1 MKITRMSVWPVK
13 MRLAQPY
20 KIAYETVTH
29 ATNVMLRIETSR
41 GIVGCGCGAPD
52 LQVTGETCQSV
63 QDDFETII
71 APQLDGRNPLRY
83 SRILNRL
90 RKLLD
95 KRPAALAMVD
105 MALYD
110 LLGRLAGLPLYL
122 LLGGYRRSMVTS
134 VTIGI
139 LPLEDTLQQA
149 RQRVA
154 QGFCCLKLK
163 GGIDVTAD
171 VERVVRVREAVGPGV
186 RLRFDANQGYTESET
201 LRFTRGVRH
210 AGLQLLEQPTPR
222 GHWGALGRIRRETP
236 IPIMADESL
245 VSLSD
250 AFDLARD
257 TRVDQFN
264 LKLMKVGGLSE
275 AIKIDAVAAAADLPV
290 MVGCMDESAL
300 SIAAALHFALAR
312 PTVRYA
318 DLDGHLDLIDD
329 PAAGAVLLRRG
340 RLYPRE
346 TPGLGIELDGG

>member
-1 MKITRMSVWPVK
+1 MKITRMSAWPVK
-13 MRLAQPY
+13 MRLAEPY
-20 KIAYETVTH
+20 TIAYETVTH
-29 ATNVMLRIETSR
+29 ATNVMLRIETS
-41 GIVGCGCGAPD
+41 GGVAGCGCAAPD
-52 LQVTGETCQSV
+52 LQVTGETFQSV

-71 APQLDGRNPLRY
+71 APQLDGANPLRY
-83 SRILNRL
+83 ARILSRL

-105 MALYD
+105 IALYD
-110 LLGRLAGLPLYL
+110 LLARLAGLPLYL
-122 LLGGYRRSMVTS
+122 LLGGYRRSMITS

-139 LPLEDTLQQA
+139 LPLEDTLRQA
-149 RQRVA
+149 RRRVA

-163 GGIDVTAD
+163 GGIDVMAD
-171 VERVVRVREAVGPGV
+171 VERVVRVRETVGPGV
-186 RLRFDANQGYTESET
+186 RLRFDANQGYTESEA
-201 LRFTRGVRH
+201 LRFAHAVHH
-210 AGLQLLEQPTPR
+210 AGLEFLEQPTPR
-222 GHWGALGRIRRETP
+222 GHRGALGRISKKTP

-245 VSLSD
+245 VSLPD
-250 AFDLARD
+250 AFDLARYPP
-257 TRVDQFN
+257 VDQFN

-275 AIKIDAVAAAADLPV
+275 AIKIDSVAAAADLAV

-329 PAAGAVLLRRG
+329 PAAGAVLLRQG

-346 TPGLGIELDGG
+346 TPGLGIELDG